1 MASVIRIYL
10 SRFFIISAIL
20 LFSHSYSSS
29 AQKLTDNQIKA
40 GIIYSFLKYVFWENE
55 TQIDTF
61 KIAVYG
67 DDPSFVEVMKSMEK
81 EQVKNKPIK
90 VYAFN
95 SISEIIYTHVLF
107 ITNNRNYLIKDVF
120 DLIKSHNTLLI
131 TDRYEFQ
138 RYIMINFVYNDNSK
152 IQFEINSKNIEDA
165 KLSTSPKL
173 VLLGGSEID
182 VRKLYLESEKS
193 LKTEKEK
200 SESFEKELALKKN
213 EIQIMSNRLFQL
225 FQEIQ
230 NNKKEID
237 TLQDKISRQ
246 KSELNILLV
255 RAKEQQKNL
264 VLKSVILD
272 KQKEAILYQ
281 EKLLADKQQLILVKQ
296 LKIEDY
302 GRVLNNQKSEIIKKQ
317 ALNKELE
324 KSIKEKNEIIAQKD
338 IRIRTQRKFLYLLIA
353 LVIMTV
359 AFIFVIY
366 RNYTTKQKKN
376 MELEQMNYELSK
388 SKNEILFQAE
398 QLEHKNI
405 ELEKLSIV
413 ARETDNAVMIMNGNG
428 EFEWINEGFTRLY
441 GFTLEEFINKRGK
454 SLLEASSYKDI
465 KRVLSTIN
473 SEKKTVTY
481 ESSNYNCKGDKI
493 WIYTTLTP
501 ILYKNKEI
509 KKLIAIDS
517 EITQLKEA
525 ELDIINKNEKIQ
537 KQSSELLKQAEH
549 LIQLNSELEV
559 KKNTLEEAL
568 NKLKNAQS
576 HLVESEKM
584 IILGQLTAGIA
595 HEINNPISFIN
606 SGIEGLKM
614 AFNQLIEVLNEYELI
629 TPKNIK
635 QKLEEINELKN
646 NINYSTLL
654 SDIHELTKD
663 IKTGIFRTI
672 EIIKELRTFSRLDES
687 DLKLIDL
694 HKNIDSTLVI
704 LRNKYIN
711 KIEIV
716 KDYGKIPMIECY
728 PGKINQV
735 FLNILVN
742 AIQAIKDE
750 GKIFIKTRQVKK
762 GGQKFLAVTIKDTGK
777 GMTDEVKKKIFEP
790 FFTTKDAG
798 EGTGLGLSISISII
812 ESHHGLIEVE
822 SKFGKGSTFSI
833 YLPQV
838 FQKKEN
844 NSYTVELTKV

>member
-1 MASVIRIYL
+1 MPSVVRIYL
-10 SRFFIISAIL
+10 SRFFILTAIL
-20 LFSHSYSSS
+20 LFSNSYFSS

-55 TQIDTF
+55 AQIDTF
-61 KIAVYG
+61 KIGIYG
-67 DDPSFVEVMKSMEK
+67 DDQPLVEVIKSMEK

-90 VYAFN
+90 VYTFN
-95 SISEIIYTHVLF
+95 SISEIIYTQMLI
-107 ITNNRNYLIKDVF
+107 ITNNKNYLVKNIF
-120 DLIKSHNTLLI
+120 DLIKTQNTLLI

-138 RYIMINFVYNDNSK
+138 RFIMINFVYNDNAK
-152 IQFEINSKNIEDA
+152 IQFEINSKNLEDA
-165 KLSTSPKL
+165 KLTTSPKL
-173 VLLGGSEID
+173 ILLGGSEID

-193 LKTEKEK
+193 LKSEKEK
-200 SESFEKELALKKN
+200 SESIEKELTLKKN
-213 EIQIMSNRLFQL
+213 EIQSMNTKLFQL

-230 NNKKEID
+230 DNKKEID
-237 TLQDKISRQ
+237 TLQNRISHQ
-246 KSELNILLV
+246 KSELNNLLIST
-255 RAKEQQKNL
+255 KEQQNNL
-264 VLKSVILD
+264 ILKSVILD
-272 KQKEAILYQ
+272 KQKKAIQNQ
-281 EKLLADKQQLILVKQ
+281 EKLLKEKQQLILAKQ
-296 LKIEDY
+296 IKIEDY
-302 GRVLNNQKSEIIKKQ
+302 SRVLNNQKTEITKKQ

-324 KSIKEKNEIIAQKD
+324 KSIKEKNT
-338 IRIRTQRKFLYLLIA
+338 RIRTQIKFLYLLVTLVVMTIA
-353 LVIMTV
+353 L
-359 AFIFVIY
+359 IFVIY
-366 RNYTTKQKKN
+366 SNYTSKHKKN
-376 MELEQMNYELSK
+376 LELEQMNYELNN
-388 SKNEILFQAE
+388 SKNEIIFQAE
-398 QLEHKNI
+398 QLEHKNT

-413 ARETDNAVMIMNGNG
+413 ASETDNAVMIMNENW
-428 EFEWINEGFTRLY
+428 EFEWINDGFTRLY
-441 GFTLEEFINKRGK
+441 GYTLEEFINKRGK
-454 SLLEASSYKDI
+454 SLLDASSYKNI
-465 KRVLSTIN
+465 EKVLNTIN

-481 ESSNYNCKGDKI
+481 ESSNYNGKGDKI

-501 ILYKNKEI
+501 ILDKNKEI

-525 ELDIINKNEKIQ
+525 ELDIINKNEKIE

-584 IILGQLTAGIA
+584 VILGQLTAGIA

-606 SGIEGLKM
+606 TGIEGLKM
-614 AFNQLIEVLNEYELI
+614 AFNQLVEVLNEYELI

-711 KIEIV
+711 KIEII

-742 AIQAIKDE
+742 AIQAINDE
-750 GKIFIKTRQVKK
+750 GKIYIKTRQTKK
-762 GGQKFLAVTIKDTGK
+762 DGRKLLVVSIKDTGK

-790 FFTTKDAG
+790 FYTTKEAG
-798 EGTGLGLSISISII
+798 EGTGLGLSISVSII
-812 ESHHGLIEVE
+812 ESHNGAIEVE
-822 SKFGKGSTFSI
+822 SKVGKGSTFSI

-838 FQKKEN
+838 FQKKEKK
-844 NSYTVELTKV
+844 SYNVELVKE

>member
-1 MASVIRIYL
+1 MPSVVRIYL
-10 SRFFIISAIL
+10 SRFFILTAIL
-20 LFSHSYSSS
+20 LFSNSYFSS

-55 TQIDTF
+55 AQIDTF
-61 KIAVYG
+61 KIGIYG
-67 DDPSFVEVMKSMEK
+67 DDQSLVEVIKSMEK

-90 VYAFN
+90 VYTFN
-95 SISEIIYTHVLF
+95 SISEIIYTQMLI
-107 ITNNRNYLIKDVF
+107 ITNDKNYLVKNIF
-120 DLIKSHNTLLI
+120 DLIKTQNTLLI

-138 RYIMINFVYNDNSK
+138 RFLMINFVYNDNAK

-165 KLSTSPKL
+165 KLTTSPKL

-193 LKTEKEK
+193 LKSEKEK
-200 SESFEKELALKKN
+200 SESIEKELTLKKN
-213 EIQIMSNRLFQL
+213 EIQIMNTKLFQL

-230 NNKKEID
+230 DNKKEID
-237 TLQDKISRQ
+237 TLQNRISHQ
-246 KSELNILLV
+246 KSELNNLLV
-255 RAKEQQKNL
+255 STKEQQNNL
-264 VLKSVILD
+264 ILKSVILD
-272 KQKEAILYQ
+272 KQKKAIQNQ
-281 EKLLADKQQLILVKQ
+281 EKLLIEKQQLILAKQ

-302 GRVLNNQKSEIIKKQ
+302 SRVLNNQKTEITKKQ
-317 ALNKELE
+317 AINKELE
-324 KSIKEKNEIIAQKD
+324 KSIKEKN
-338 IRIRTQRKFLYLLIA
+338 IRIRTQRKFLYLLVTLVVMTIA
-353 LVIMTV
+353 LIV
-359 AFIFVIY
+359 VIY
-366 RNYTTKQKKN
+366 SNYTSKQKKN
-376 MELEQMNYELSK
+376 LELEQMNYELNN

-398 QLEHKNI
+398 QLEHKNT

-413 ARETDNAVMIMNGNG
+413 ASETDNAVMIMNENW
-428 EFEWINEGFTRLY
+428 EFEWINDGFTRLY

-454 SLLEASSYKDI
+454 SLLEASSYKNI
-465 KRVLSTIN
+465 KSVLGTIN

-481 ESSNYNCKGDKI
+481 ESSNYNGKGDKI

-501 ILYKNKEI
+501 ILDKNKEI

-525 ELDIINKNEKIQ
+525 ELDIINKNEKIE

-584 IILGQLTAGIA
+584 VILGQLTAGIA

-614 AFNQLIEVLNEYELI
+614 AFNQLVEVLNEYELI

-654 SDIHELTKD
+654 SDVHELTKD

-711 KIEIV
+711 KIEII

-742 AIQAIKDE
+742 AIQAINEE
-750 GKIFIKTRQVKK
+750 GKIYIKTRITKK
-762 GGQKFLAVTIKDTGK
+762 DGRKFLVVSIKDTGK

-790 FFTTKDAG
+790 FYTTKEAG
-798 EGTGLGLSISISII
+798 EGTGLGLSISVSII
-812 ESHHGLIEVE
+812 ESHNGAIEVE
-822 SKFGKGSTFSI
+822 SKVGKGSTFSI

-838 FQKKEN
+838 FQKKEKKT
-844 NSYTVELTKV
+844 YDVELVKE